1 MLAIFVL
8 RVNVVFGK
16 VVMGVDVEI
25 CTIVAMAI
33 EVVDLVVV

>member
-16 VVMGVDVEI
+16 VVMGVDLGF